1 MVRVAALYR
10 VSTKKQSKKQK
21 LMSKSEE
28 DIPVQAAI
36 IKEFV
41 AKHPEWTL
49 VREYAEQMSAFKYS
63 KDQRDIIQHVLKD
76 AFNGEFE
83 ILLVFKAD
91 RLSRRAFEY
100 PIILWNFQKAGVTV
114 ISVADGGKILDI
126 KEQTDKLVRFVE
138 GWQSETESVN
148 NSVRVKE
155 VMKKCGEMGIW
166 TGGHPPYGFRLSDKR
181 GGLALEIDENEATVI
196 HKMVALYLKEGLGSK
211 RIAAALNEK
220 GFRTREGR
228 PWSDTRVRQVL
239 QNPIIAG
246 LPAYGRTRPGN
257 TPNSRIRIRD
267 YTDLSKFIVP
277 RDENG
282 RPKPI
287 PEYQIIS
294 LEMWLRLVDLMK
306 KNNPY
311 RMPHAVQV
319 GSSALLTGFLK
330 CGYCGRGF
338 ISSSKSVRKIGGEV
352 ARKRRSYR
360 CVTHARIGGGNKIC
374 AGQGMYSQEKIDRI
388 FLKELENFLARIK
401 PDDLLKYIEDKTAES
416 SAQAVSS
423 QRKLEAE
430 LRNARRVYDAWVKR
444 LEDYFA
450 APENSLYSEEFLASR
465 VKESQLRIRQLEAEL
480 DRLRKQ
486 SQVRARRKLDLA
498 LFAKQA
504 SRWFS
509 LFLEAPVPVKKKML
523 AQVIEK
529 VVLYRDKIEIHYCV
543 DLSEFLEQKDRE
555 KPIRFR
561 VLAAL

>member
-10 VSTKKQSKKQK
+10 VSTKKQSRKQK
-21 LMSKSEE
+21 LIVKSEE

-41 AKHPEWTL
+41 AKHPDWTL
-49 VREYAEQMSAFKYS
+49 VREYAEKISAFKYS
-63 KDQRDIIQHVLKD
+63 KDQRDIIQHILKD
-76 AFNGEFE
+76 AFNREFD
-83 ILLVFKAD
+83 ILLVFKSD
-91 RLSRRAFEY
+91 RLSRVAFEY

-114 ISVADGGKILDI
+114 ISVADGGKVLDI

-138 GWQSETESVN
+138 GWQGETESVN
-148 NSVRVKE
+148 TSIRVKE
-155 VMKKCGEMGIW
+155 AMKKCGEMGIW
-166 TGGHPPYGFRLSDKR
+166 TGGHPPYGFKLSDKK
-181 GGLALEIDENEATVI
+181 GGLALEINDSEAAVLRE
-196 HKMVALYLKEGLGSK
+196 MVALYLNEGLGSK
-211 RIAAALNEK
+211 RIAGVLNEK

-246 LPAYGRTRPGN
+246 LPAYGRTRPGG
-257 TPNSRIRIRD
+257 TPNSRIRIQG

-282 RPKPI
+282 NPKPI
-287 PEYQIIS
+287 PEYQIIP
-294 LEMWLRLVDLMK
+294 LEEWLRLVDLMK
-306 KNNPY
+306 KNNPH

-338 ISSSKSVRKIGGEV
+338 ISSSKTVKNAKGEAVKKRK
-352 ARKRRSYR
+352 SYR
-360 CVTHARIGGGNKIC
+360 CITHARVGGGGKIC
-374 AGQGMYSQEKIDRI
+374 AGQGAYTQEKIDGI
-388 FLKELENFLARIK
+388 FIKEIGGFLARIK
-401 PDDLLKYIEDKTAES
+401 PDDLLKYVEDKTAEN
-416 SAQAVSS
+416 AARLFND

-430 LRNARRVYDAWVKR
+430 QQKACKVLDAWVKR

-450 APENSLYSEEFLASR
+450 APENSLYSEDLLASK
-465 VKESQLRIRQLEAEL
+465 VKESQARVRRLEAEL

-486 SQVRARRKLDLA
+486 SQAKARRKWDLE

-504 SRWFS
+504 SRWFN

-523 AQVIEK
+523 AQVIER

-543 DLSEFLEQKDRE
+543 DLNEFLERKDGE
-555 KPIRFR
+555 KTVRFK